1 MTGFR
6 LDDLTVLVTGCRRGI
21 GRAVAE
27 AAAEAGAHVV
37 GVSANLELDG
47 TGVAAAVERRGRT
60 FRGYR
65 CDLARRDE
73 VAGLIDSLRR
83 DGVEVDVLV
92 NNAGTIRRA
101 PAVTHG
107 DDDWDEVL
115 EVNLRAQFVLSR
127 EIGRT
132 MVERGRG
139 KIVFVA
145 SLLSFQGGINVPGY
159 AASKG
164 GVAQLTKALSNEW
177 APHGVNV
184 NAVAPGYVATDNTT
198 PLRDDP
204 ARAREIL
211 ARIPVGRWAEPEDIA
226 GAVVFLASPASDYIC
241 GAIIPVDG
249 GWLAR

>member
-1 MTGFR
+1 
-6 LDDLTVLVTGCRRGI
+6 
-21 GRAVAE
+21 
-27 AAAEAGAHVV
+27 
-37 GVSANLELDG
+37 
-47 TGVAAAVERRGRT
+47 
-60 FRGYR
+60 
-65 CDLARRDE
+65 
-73 VAGLIDSLRR
+73 
-83 DGVEVDVLV
+83 
-92 NNAGTIRRA
+92 
-101 PAVTHG
+101 
-107 DDDWDEVL
+107 
-115 EVNLRAQFVLSR
+115 
-127 EIGRT
+127 

-204 ARAREIL
+204 ARASEIL